1 MSLEDAIIYMD
12 NIINGQTE
20 SSDAQHINQCTQ
32 LRDWLAELYILREK
46 NEQGLLITLPCK
58 SGDTIWER
66 DEHLPSCISECTVE
80 SFEFDANDQVYCIYR
95 PKSIPYISKLYLDS
109 FGERLFTSK
118 KEAENFLS

>member
-46 NEQGLLITLPCK
+46 NEQGLLINLPCK

-66 DEHLPSCISECTVE
+66 DEHLPNCISECTVE

-95 PKSIPYISKLYLDS
+95 PNNIPYKSKLYLDS

-118 KEAENFLS
+118 EEAENFLS